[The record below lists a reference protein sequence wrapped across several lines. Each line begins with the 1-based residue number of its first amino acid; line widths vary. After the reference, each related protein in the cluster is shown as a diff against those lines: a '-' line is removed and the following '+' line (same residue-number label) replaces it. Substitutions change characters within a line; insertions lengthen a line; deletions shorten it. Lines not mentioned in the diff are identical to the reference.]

1 MKESLLARYRHL
13 ITNVISVDHR
23 TRENVEQYKAHFLL
37 ADGSNLR
44 VSEVFLDGEL
54 VKYSYYWL
62 DESNRIIAGWDNAPH
77 HPEIKTHPHHVHT
90 STDVRESSVRKLED
104 VLVLLAGKIK

>member
-1 MKESLLARYRHL
+1 MKESLFARYRNL
-13 ITNVISVDHR
+13 ITSVISVDHR
-23 TRENVEQYKAHFLL
+23 TRENVKQYKAKLLL

-44 VSEVFLDGEL
+44 VSEVFIDGDL

-62 DESNRIIAGWDNAPH
+62 DESAQIIAGWDNAAH

-90 STDVRESSVRKLED
+90 PTGVSESSVHSLDD
-104 VLVLLAGKIK
+104 VLALLARKIK